1 MKTASVSDLKANL
14 SRYLRMVRR
23 GSELQILD
31 RGVPVARLVGPV
43 GASGP
48 FDPGDKE
55 RLDRLTKAG
64 VLRRGSGD
72 ARWLLSEPAIVV
84 PGADL
89 RGALADDRQ
98 DRL

>member
-1 MKTASVSDLKANL
+1 VKTASVSDLKANL

-31 RGVPVARLVGPV
+31 RGIPVARLVAPAM
-43 GASGP
+43 ASVSP
-48 FDPGDKE
+48 DPADRE

-72 ARWLLSEPAIVV
+72 ARWLLSEPPIVA
-84 PGADL
+84 PDADL
-89 RGALADDRQ
+89 RRALDDDRR